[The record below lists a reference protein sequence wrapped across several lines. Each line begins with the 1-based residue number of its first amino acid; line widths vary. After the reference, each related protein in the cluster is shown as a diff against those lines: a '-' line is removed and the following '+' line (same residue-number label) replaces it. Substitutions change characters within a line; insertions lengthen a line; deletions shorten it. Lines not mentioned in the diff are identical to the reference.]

1 MINGNVNVLL
11 LVIMMM
17 MVAMIGHCFRL
28 FESVGEELINN
39 HNFTI
44 NQVFGLH
51 ENFIQPRLTTI
62 WRSTIIFI
70 TERWEIRNLDCQSIY
85 RQPPNSK
92 NSKAAVILRQLM
104 DTIASMAASAAM
116 MVLSTTTI
124 APLWWP
130 EVAVAVVVDNTIQ
143 VAVMS
148 SEMKADIIMWRTWAA
163 VVFAWVLISVRVSA
177 LSPPGVDR
185 QRQGIFFAVC
195 VVFILFF
202 SCFSRCLLWIKK
214 LIISANDNSRFGLTI
229 FFRVTGYD

>member
-1 MINGNVNVLL
+1 MINANVDVLL
-11 LVIMMM
+11 LAIMMM
-17 MVAMIGHCFRL
+17 MVAMMGHCFRL

-163 VVFAWVLISVRVSA
+163 VVFAYVGFWFRFVFR
-177 LSPPGVDR
+177 LSLLLVWTDKGKES
-185 QRQGIFFAVC
+185 FLLC
-195 VVFILFF
+195 VW
-202 SCFSRCLLWIKK
+202 C
-214 LIISANDNSRFGLTI
+214 
-229 FFRVTGYD
+229 